1 MTRGTLFLLIVVV
14 VACAVAIGWAAYQ
27 LYLASE
33 TMSLNGWLA
42 LGLGA
47 LGVALLTFG
56 LMRLVFFSS
65 RGGYDQ

>member
-1 MTRGTLFLLIVVV
+1 MTRGTLFLIVVLT
-14 VACAVAIGWAAYQ
+14 AFCAAAIGWAAYQ

-33 TMSLNGWLA
+33 TMTLHGWLA

-47 LGVALLTFG
+47 LGVAALTFG
-56 LMRLVFFSS
+56 LMRLVFLSS